1 MKENEFE
8 APREKIESGAEGKL
22 QDTAYA
28 IGREA
33 KMISLGVGYAVKDT
47 LENPQSK
54 LNELATSAAVGTGL
68 GIMSRLGAPGRV
80 IAMGTGMAMTTKFA
94 YDELTG
100 QRWSKFGTAVKDT
113 WQSGENMQENIAV
126 TRDSLGSFLVDTG
139 IGLAAKGLSNRV
151 TARLAPP
158 SLLVDYA
165 IRKADSDGGKALLAL
180 QNRWEKT
187 YNLSNYRNGKLQ
199 ISGFTQS
206 AVPGQAR
213 GDLLRVGKTPDGKV
227 ILSAMDVEGHGVGA
241 AKKAVTVHAAMD
253 AVLPKAKGKDA
264 SEILTLVDKKLD
276 ASDERAITAAL
287 STFDPVT
294 NKLDTA
300 TASSQFA
307 FLIRKS
313 GRVHQLDAKGGGLG
327 LGNDMY
333 SLMKP
338 GHEVVR
344 LNHGD
349 TVVMASD
356 GVYDRFGYGNLRAF
370 KNFLR
375 SVGPN
380 PDKLR
385 RLILNKPVAETGAD
399 DTSFLIFSR
408 L

>member
-1 MKENEFE
+1 MKESEFQG
-8 APREKIESGAEGKL
+8 PREKFEPDGDGKL
-22 QDTAYA
+22 QAAAYA

-33 KMISLGVGYAVKDT
+33 KMISLGVGLAVKET
-47 LENPQSK
+47 LEQPQNK
-54 LNELATSAAVGTGL
+54 LNELLTSATVGSGL

-80 IAMGTGMAMTTKFA
+80 IALGAGTAMTTKFA

-100 QRWSKFGTAVKDT
+100 ERWSKFGAALKDT
-113 WQSGENMQENIAV
+113 WQSGQNMETNIAT

-139 IGLAAKGLSNRV
+139 VGLAAKGLSNRV

-158 SLLVDYA
+158 SMLVDYA

-187 YNLSNYRNGKLQ
+187 YTLSNYRSGKLQ

-206 AVPGQAR
+206 AAPGQAR
-213 GDLLRVGKTPDGKV
+213 GDLLRVSKTPDGKML
-227 ILSAMDVEGHGVGA
+227 LSSMDVEGHGTGA
-241 AKKAVTVHAAMD
+241 AKKAVAVHAAMD

-264 SEILTLVDKKLD
+264 SEILAMVDKRLD
-276 ASDERAITAAL
+276 SSDERSITAAL

-385 RLILNKPVAETGAD
+385 RLILAKPVAETGAD
-399 DTSFLIFSR
+399 DTSFLIFTR
-408 L
+408 P